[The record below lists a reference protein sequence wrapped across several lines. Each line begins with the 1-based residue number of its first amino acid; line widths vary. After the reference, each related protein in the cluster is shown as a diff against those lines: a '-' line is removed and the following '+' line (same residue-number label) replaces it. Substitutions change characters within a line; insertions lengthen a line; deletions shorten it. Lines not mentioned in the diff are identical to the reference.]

1 MFIGSD
7 KMFIRDIRLLNIRV
21 LNSNDDVLYEG
32 MVENAPEDIL
42 HLNSIGEVIFDSGVM
57 VLHV

>member
-21 LNSNDDVLYEG
+21 LNSNDDILYEG
-32 MVENAPEDIL
+32 MVEDAPESIL
-42 HLNSIGEVIFDSGVM
+42 CLNSIGEVTFDSGVM

>member
-1 MFIGSD
+1 
-7 KMFIRDIRLLNIRV
+7 MFIRDIRLLNIRV

-42 HLNSIGEVIFDSGVM
+42 HLNSIGEVVFDSGIT

>member
-1 MFIGSD
+1 
-7 KMFIRDIRLLNIRV
+7 MFIRDIRLLNIRV
-21 LNSNDDVLYEG
+21 LNSNNDVLFEG

-42 HLNSIGEVIFDSGVM
+42 HLDSVGEVTFDSGVM

>member
-1 MFIGSD
+1 
-7 KMFIRDIRLLNIRV
+7 MFIRDIRLLNIRV

-32 MVENAPEDIL
+32 MVENAPESIL
-42 HLNSIGEVIFDSGVM
+42 CLNSIGEVTFDSGVM